1 MGSSRY
7 QARADARGRTRPLG
21 RPRHHTCPHVPTH
34 PSNLTS
40 PHFLSTLCV
49 SGHCPD
55 NSWTLSGQFLDKYVR
70 DSLGLHTHFLP
81 PSRACD
87 SAGSDPL
94 PSARTQVRYIGKSP
108 VPAACALPCP
118 NSHCKHNHAVV
129 FAARPSQVNWSPLV
143 SLGLPWSPHT
153 EKMGD
158 HMGWRPFVVEVA
170 PLQTCPA
177 PSFDPAG
184 TTIHPRGS
192 QKTATPP
199 LLRAACIVWYAL
211 TAKCMHAILQRYLGL
226 PWQQPPEQQPPD
238 LWDALGIAANAVGRA
253 LATAV
258 MQLLG
263 ASVVLQERACE
274 HVFGVGTA
282 DVAEQLGD
290 AAYLTVLLII
300 FRRHCSK
307 APATLPSTNWVSCSW
322 LPRCVHR
329 MHT

>member
-1 MGSSRY
+1 MLGIPLVSTHTSY
-7 QARADARGRTRPLG
+7 PQAALAIAQARILFPARE
-21 RPRHHTCPHVPTH
+21 PR
-34 PSNLTS
+34 SD
-40 PHFLSTLCV
+40 TLAKA
-49 SGHCPD
+49 
-55 NSWTLSGQFLDKYVR
+55 Q
-70 DSLGLHTHFLP
+70 FLP
-81 PSRACD
+81 PVRSHAQTHTANTTMRLCLQHAQVK
-87 SAGSDPL
+87 SIGL
-94 PSARTQVRYIGKSP
+94 P
-108 VPAACALPCP
+108 
-118 NSHCKHNHAVV
+118 
-129 FAARPSQVNWSPLV
+129 WSPLV
-143 SLGLPWSPHT
+143 SLGLHTRKKWETTWVGDRLSWRWHRCKPALRPHLTQQALPYTPRFT
-153 EKMGD
+153 EN
-158 HMGWRPFVVEVA
+158 RN
-170 PLQTCPA
+170 
-177 PSFDPAG
+177 
-184 TTIHPRGS
+184 
-192 QKTATPP
+192 PP

-274 HVFGVGTA
+274 HVFGVGTV

-307 APATLPSTNWVSCSW
+307 APATLPSANWVSFSW
-322 LPRCVHR
+322 LPRCVHH